1 MPTHKIIVT
10 KTTIQQACVNV
21 EAESQEEA
29 LEIADQIASHYDTQV
44 NWLKAGSDLIYT
56 ETPTEEH
63 NWLTNQNIQ

>member
-10 KTTIQQACVNV
+10 KTTVQQICVNV

-29 LEIADQIASHYDTQV
+29 VEIAEQSSHT
-44 NWLKAGSDLIYT
+44 NWLKAGSDIIYA
-56 ETPTEEH
+56 EIPTEEH